1 MWRAA
6 RLVSGWRGGARR
18 FGSHGEQVAGKGGK
32 DLSALFTP
40 QLLVRLANMQHRH
53 ALLGQK
59 LGESTDLSPQELAR
73 LGKEYAELGRVV
85 ELYQERQRLV
95 KNMCDLD
102 LLVKDVN
109 STASVEG
116 GGDVEMLQMAKD
128 EKVELLVKLAQ
139 TESDICFVLTPRDD
153 ADDRGIVVEVR
164 AGTGG
169 DEASLFAS
177 EIFKMYQKY
186 AAFKGWRWEELQLS
200 KTEIGGFKEAQ
211 ASVTGSEVFKHLK
224 FESGV
229 HRVQRIP
236 SNDVK
241 IQTSAASVVV
251 LPEASDVDLE
261 DKMRP
266 QDLRIDVFRAGGA
279 GGQSV
284 NKTESA
290 VRITHLPSGLVVSMQ
305 DERSQIQNRAR
316 AMKYLRA
323 KLYNLERQKLDAA
336 RSALTRD
343 ANASGDRSDKIRT
356 YNFPQDRVTDHRV
369 GVTVQGCD
377 RVLLGEDVLDRIVAE
392 LVTHDE
398 QQRLAAFLTELL
410 SKSKG

>member
-1 MWRAA
+1 M
-6 RLVSGWRGGARR
+6 RLN
-18 FGSHGEQVAGKGGK
+18 
-32 DLSALFTP
+32 
-40 QLLVRLANMQHRH
+40 NMQHRH
-53 ALLGQK
+53 SHLGQQ
-59 LGESTDLSPQELAR
+59 LGEGAQLSPQELTR
-73 LGKEYAELGRVV
+73 LGKEYAELGRIV
-85 ELYQERQRLV
+85 ELYSERQRLV
-95 KNMCDLD
+95 KDLGELD
-102 LLVKDVN
+102 SLLKEAAAAAAKNSDNDDDEMRLLVN
-109 STASVEG
+109 E
-116 GGDVEMLQMAKD
+116 
-128 EKVELLVKLAQ
+128 EKEQLSARLAL
-139 TESDICFVLTPRDD
+139 TEAEIVTVLTPRDE
-153 ADDRGIVVEVR
+153 ADDRGVVVEVR

-177 EIFKMYQKY
+177 EIFKMYQRY

-200 KTEIGGFKEAQ
+200 KSDVGGFKEAQ
-211 ASVTGSEVFKHLK
+211 ASVTGEEVFKHLK

-236 SNDVK
+236 SNDIK

-251 LPEASDVDLE
+251 LPEASEVDVEGLL
-261 DKMRP
+261 RP

-284 NKTESA
+284 NRTESA
-290 VRITHLPSGLVVSMQ
+290 VRITHLPTGLVISMQ

-323 KLYNLERQKLDAA
+323 KLYNFERQKLDAT

-369 GVTVQGCD
+369 GLTLQGCD
-377 RVLLGEDVLDRIVAE
+377 RVLLGEDALERIVSA
-392 LVTHDE
+392 LVADDANT
-398 QQRLAAFLTELL
+398 RLQKFLNELL
-410 SKSKG
+410 AKA